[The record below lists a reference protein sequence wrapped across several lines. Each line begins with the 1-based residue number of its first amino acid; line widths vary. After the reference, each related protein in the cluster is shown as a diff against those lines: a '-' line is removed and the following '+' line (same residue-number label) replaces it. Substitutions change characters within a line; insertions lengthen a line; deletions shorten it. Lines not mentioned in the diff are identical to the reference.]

1 MLSPHRLV
9 RATSA
14 LALAAAL
21 AGAFCAPALAGVP
34 EDLHTAADTDLP
46 LNLRQ
51 EALGRLVQP
60 GNAGALVQLAED
72 PATPKHQ
79 RWVAI
84 RALGHVPDDTALQA
98 LLRYLDGPDAAT
110 RMAALGALGDRGDRS
125 LSDRVAARLTDKALL
140 VRAAAAEALGR
151 LKDPGTLP
159 DLRSALADPTNSYRG
174 TSLWIRRHFVLAM
187 GAIGTDAA
195 VPGLREALDDEDP
208 AVADAAVDGLEKV
221 AGFSYAEGR
230 TPAEEREAWRRWS
243 AGR

>member
-9 RATSA
+9 RASRA
-14 LALAAAL
+14 VALAALL
-21 AGAFCAPALAGVP
+21 AGVVSPARAGVP

-51 EALGRLVQP
+51 EALGRLAQP
-60 GNAGALVQLAED
+60 GNAGALVQMADD

-84 RALGHVPDDTALQA
+84 RALAYIQDDVALQA
-98 LLRYLDGPDAAT
+98 LLRYLDAPDAAT

-125 LSDRVAARLTDKALL
+125 LSDRVAGKLTDKALL

-151 LKDPGTLP
+151 LGDPGTLP

-174 TSLWIRRHFVLAM
+174 TSLWVRRHFVLAM
-187 GAIGTDAA
+187 ASIGTDAA
-195 VPGLREALDDEDP
+195 VPALRDALDDEDP

-243 AGR
+243 ANK